1 MNLLGTSTPIWTW
14 PLLGAELGLVGN
26 DNEYGFD
33 LFGLAAGVG
42 TGLG

>member
-14 PLLGAELGLVGN
+14 SLLGRRTGISGN

-42 TGLG
+42 TGPG